1 VLEMALDELT
11 VLKDPAS
18 VEHLEALVLGKKE
31 FKAGVRQKAVIALA
45 VVPCDRAAEALYK
58 IIRDAAQPLMVRRTA
73 LGGLYSHGSS
83 LAASLAAQ
91 LSILSP
97 GDPLVA

>member
-1 VLEMALDELT
+1 MALDELT

-18 VEHLEALVLGKKE
+18 VEYLEALVLSKQE
-31 FKAGVRQKAVIALA
+31 FKAGVREKAVVALA
-45 VVPCDRAAEALYK
+45 AVPCDRAAEALYK
-58 IIRDAAQPLMVRRTA
+58 IIRDVAQPLMVRRTA

-83 LAASLAAQ
+83 VAASLAAK
-91 LSILSP
+91 LSSLPP